1 DDVGTGDQRRIA
13 GEAATVN
20 HRNHRHQARQLRKG
34 GECPG
39 VDCYPRTSMIVAGPA
54 TSSLAKEYKRQTEA
68 VTELEDA
75 ILLIVVAATLCA
87 GKHRIVIVDQRRTR
101 PRFVKEVAIN
111 RAGAGDDAVAWR
123 VPPQLL
129 HRVALV
135 LARHDQRPVFVERTR
150 IDQACDVF
158 AR

>member
-1 DDVGTGDQRRIA
+1 HEDVDDSIRHLHRDRADLLWRVNAQPAALDHRRSAHADGRGFGRDDDVGTGDQRRIA

-75 ILLIVVAATLCA
+75 IL
-87 GKHRIVIVDQRRTR
+87 
-101 PRFVKEVAIN
+101 
-111 RAGAGDDAVAWR
+111 
-123 VPPQLL
+123 
-129 HRVALV
+129 
-135 LARHDQRPVFVERTR
+135 
-150 IDQACDVF
+150 
-158 AR
+158 